1 MTPFHPKFRQLL
13 LSDKEHQRRG
23 LTAGLL
29 QEYEGL
35 ETQYYYL
42 RNYPPADATVE
53 IYTLTQSD
61 YTDIE
66 YALQQNRD
74 WAILGDVLGSM
85 IDRPFR
91 GALSLLGYVEEQL
104 IAWNDVQG
112 PRVFNDHRALILQEI
127 TRSTES
133 YYAPNAPN
141 LDDLVTEIRQ
151 FKSGFLVNYSQIHQ
165 RWIELQKRSARKR
178 YLDTSSGSNFFGFF
192 LSLFLIF
199 FPRKPKE
206 IRVQQPGGGVQ

>member
-42 RNYPPADATVE
+42 RNYPPADAVVE
-53 IYTLTQSD
+53 IYTLTQAD

-66 YALQQNRD
+66 YALQGNND
-74 WAILGDVLGSM
+74 WGILSDVLGGI

-91 GALSLLGYVEEQL
+91 GALSLLGYVEDRL

-112 PRVFNDHRALILQEI
+112 PRVFNDHRALILQEL
-127 TRSTES
+127 TRSTKS
-133 YYAPNAPN
+133 FYAPNTPS
-141 LDDLVTEIRQ
+141 LEELGEELRQ
-151 FKSGFLVNYSQIHQ
+151 FRSDFLVNYTPIHQ
-165 RWIELQKRSARKR
+165 RWIGLQKRSARKR

-199 FPRKPKE
+199 FPRKPKD
-206 IRVQQPGGGVQ
+206 IRVVPPTRGAK

>member
-29 QEYEGL
+29 QEYEAL

-42 RNYPPADATVE
+42 RNYPPADASVE
-53 IYTLTQSD
+53 IYTLTQTD
-61 YTDIE
+61 YSDIE
-66 YALQQNRD
+66 YALQGNND
-74 WAILGDVLGSM
+74 WGILGDVLGAI
-85 IDRPFR
+85 IDRPFS
-91 GALSLLGYVEEQL
+91 GALSLLSHVEDRL

-112 PRVFNDHRALILQEI
+112 PRIFNDHRALILQEI
-127 TRSTES
+127 TRSAES
-133 YYAPNAPN
+133 FYAPNAPS
-141 LDDLVTEIRQ
+141 LDDLLLELNQ
-151 FKSGFLVNYSQIHQ
+151 FKSDFLVNYGPIHQ
-165 RWIELQKRSARKR
+165 SWIELQKRSARKR

-199 FPRKPKE
+199 FPRKPKD
-206 IRVQQPGGGVQ
+206 IRVQSPSQGAK